1 MCIVRERDRCGSHLS
16 APVYSDDDDRVEND
30 NDGAWNILA
39 IIAAGYLS
47 PFQYVYFYWYFWSI

>member
-30 NDGAWNILA
+30 NDGAWYLLA

-47 PFQYVYFYWYFWSI
+47 DYLHFH